1 MRFFIKA
8 VSIVACFCIAGSV
21 EAGFGYRVLFLR
33 CFPFVFCQRQGKGK
47 SRSFPHFRTDGDGS
61 AQSFDNGFA
70 DRQSQ
75 SRTLRKGI
83 HLYKAF
89 KDLCQFVSLD
99 ADAGVADVKF
109 YFVSFA
115 AVSVADAASCGE
127 FEGIS
132 DEVRYNLEDAVLVA
146 FNGNLLVRG
155 FVNKLHTFGTAEFQ
169 CVVYFLAERV
179 QAHRGDGEF
188 YDACFNLGEVQDFV
202 YQLQKSFVVGFHDVV
217 VVLPLFG
224 IGALG
229 NDSGKAYD
237 GVERGTY
244 LVAHIGKESR
254 FQLVGSLRFLFGHEQ
269 FPFHPFHFGDVPF
282 DTQ

>member
-1 MRFFIKA
+1 MRFFIRA

-21 EAGFGYRVLFLR
+21 ETGFGYRVLFFR
-33 CFPFVFCQRQGKGK
+33 RFPFVFCQRQGKGK

-83 HLYKAF
+83 HLYKALE
-89 KDLCQFVSLD
+89 DLCQFVSLD

-109 YFVSFA
+109 YSVSFA

-132 DEVRYNLEDAVLVA
+132 DEVRYYLEDAVLVA
-146 FNGNLLVRG
+146 FNDNLLVRG
-155 FVNKLHTFGTAEFQ
+155 LVNKLHTLGAAEFQ
-169 CVVYFLAERV
+169 RVVYFLAERV
-179 QAHRGDGEF
+179 QAYRGDGEF
-188 YDACFNLGEVQDFV
+188 YHARFNLGEVQDFV
-202 YQLQKSFVVGFHDVV
+202 YQLQKPFVVGFHDVV
-217 VVLPLFG
+217 VVLPLLG
-224 IGALG
+224 VGALG
-229 NDSGKAYD
+229 NDSGETYD

-254 FQLVGSLRFLFGHEQ
+254 FQLVGSLRFLFGYEQ